1 MTDEETKIAEQQ
13 EEQRKKDALAE
24 EERLK
29 NLKIEEDG
37 EEDGFDWKADA
48 LKHRAIADRLKT
60 KLSKVAPISKNPN
73 EEHKLDDEVVQ
84 SVKKLEQAEAKRQ
97 FGFEHKLSPEETDL
111 AFKFSGGKPSK
122 EVLEDEFF
130 KGGLESLRAK
140 QRLQNNLPGS
150 SSRSS
155 VFTEKPFSEMKED
168 ERKQAFESKMKSIGK

>member
-1 MTDEETKIAEQQ
+1 MTDEEKKLAEQ

-29 NLKIEEDG
+29 NLEEED
-37 EEDGFDWKADA
+37 EEDDTDWKAEA
-48 LKHRAIADRLKT
+48 LKHKAIADRLKS
-60 KLSKVAPISKNPN
+60 KLSKVAPISKGSN
-73 EEHKLDDEVVQ
+73 EEHKMDDEVVQ

-111 AFKFSGGKPSK
+111 AFKFSGGKPTK

-140 QRLQNNLPGS
+140 QRLANNTPGS

-168 ERKQAFESKMKSIGK
+168 ERKNTFEAKMKSIRK